1 MRPEGGSG
9 VEGLPAENILL
20 CSGIDWLGTTS
31 PARFRCEDYGQII
44 LECSVHRFDYESVQ
58 AGADVGRS
66 HGSNV
71 IFMIFE
77 NVPNRASFL
86 LSCHAATYGIHF
98 RASNTKSIT
107 APRSRRSRR
116 PFCATAGM
124 HHKPLTM
131 HEFHCD
137 WISESLRALARAV

>member
-44 LECSVHRFDYESVQ
+44 LECSVHRFDYESFQ
-58 AGADVGRS
+58 AEADVGRS

-77 NVPNRASFL
+77 NVPNSASFL

-98 RASNTKSIT
+98 RASNNKKHHRGTKSTLSPTILCY
-107 APRSRRSRR
+107 SRHAS
-116 PFCATAGM
+116 
-124 HHKPLTM
+124 
-131 HEFHCD
+131 
-137 WISESLRALARAV
+137 